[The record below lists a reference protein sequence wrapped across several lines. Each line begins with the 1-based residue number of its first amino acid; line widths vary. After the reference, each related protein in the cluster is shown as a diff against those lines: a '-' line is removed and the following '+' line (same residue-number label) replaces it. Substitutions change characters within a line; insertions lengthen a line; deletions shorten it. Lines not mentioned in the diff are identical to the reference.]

1 MLLGVAI
8 IACVLGYL
16 FSGQHNTPAGPLKAH
31 PATSNDAATDELVP
45 TGLARQDHEVERHR
59 PTLNRSVAPSKSSTA
74 AEQTVSDATVAGPA
88 QEIIGRLVQMDLGRS
103 PVTAAQA
110 EAIRQNISALAAQ
123 GPGAIP
129 AIRAFLA
136 RNQDLGFEEA
146 SGRSA
151 VGYATL
157 RIGLFDALKQ
167 IGGPEAQGILGDTLR
182 TTGDA
187 SEIAWLARSLE
198 EQAPGQ
204 YRQEAVNAAREALE
218 QAAKGQLAVKD
229 VAPLF
234 QVLQNYGD
242 ASAVS

>member
-1 MLLGVAI
+1 MNTKLQKQKTRDALGSSRNQPQTSGLNMAMLLGVAI

-45 TGLARQDHEVERHR
+45 TASARQDHEVERHR

-157 RIGLFDALKQ
+157 RIGLFDAL
-167 IGGPEAQGILGDTLR
+167 
-182 TTGDA
+182 
-187 SEIAWLARSLE
+187 
-198 EQAPGQ
+198 
-204 YRQEAVNAAREALE
+204 
-218 QAAKGQLAVKD
+218 
-229 VAPLF
+229 
-234 QVLQNYGD
+234 
-242 ASAVS
+242 